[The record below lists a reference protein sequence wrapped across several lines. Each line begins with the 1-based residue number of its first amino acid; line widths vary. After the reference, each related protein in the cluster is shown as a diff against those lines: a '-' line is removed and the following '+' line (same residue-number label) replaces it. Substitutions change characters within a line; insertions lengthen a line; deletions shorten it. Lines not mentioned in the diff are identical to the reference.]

1 MKVYS
6 GKIGPVEYF
15 RFMGFLTFAIPYA
28 WSLPRFWPVC
38 IVASLIGLWFLDKV
52 VKKEEQALREAKH
65 DDPRIRKVVLIA
77 GGLMF
82 ANALLLRYLP

>member
-6 GKIGPVEYF
+6 DKIGPLEYF
-15 RFMGFLTFAIPYA
+15 RGIGFVTFALPYA

-38 IVASLIGLWFLDKV
+38 VAFTIWSLWFLGRV
-52 VKKEEQALREAKH
+52 VKKEEQALRAAKH